1 MRSHVEQVG
10 TVERHRAVRHVISG
24 APAEHVGQCRLARA
38 VRSHDRMDFA
48 RIERKRKTLQDLRP
62 ADHRVEVVDLEHCQP
77 FLPVMREYRLLMR
90 STGVPS
96 ESGTAFA
103 TE

>member
-1 MRSHVEQVG
+1 MSIFIKQYQHN
-10 TVERHRAVRHVISG
+10 
-24 APAEHVGQCRLARA
+24 AELPSLVQR
-38 VRSHDRMDFA
+38 
-48 RIERKRKTLQDLRP
+48 ETLEDLRP